1 MTTNSKTALITGG
14 SSGIGLDAAR
24 GFLEEGYNVVISGR
38 NEDKLRQAIKTLG
51 PRFRPPPSAGP
62 SITTVCPLDALPMN
76 AALPAHLSC
85 VSINLSNWL
94 ILWKKGNIV
103 RHSAGTLLKGGA
115 RLVYNYWGKC
125 L

>member
-51 PRFRPPPSAGP
+51 NEDRTAY
-62 SITTVCPLDALPMN
+62 VA
-76 AALPAHLSC
+76 
-85 VSINLSNWL
+85 
-94 ILWKKGNIV
+94 GNI
-103 RHSAGTLLKGGA
+103 GDPETGNNFG
-115 RLVYNYWGKC
+115 
-125 L
+125 